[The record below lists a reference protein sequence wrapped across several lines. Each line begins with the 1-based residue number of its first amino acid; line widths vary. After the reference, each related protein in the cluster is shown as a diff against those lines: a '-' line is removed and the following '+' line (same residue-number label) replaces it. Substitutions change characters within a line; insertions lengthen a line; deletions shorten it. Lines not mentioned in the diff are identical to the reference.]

1 MKTMLLCVFL
11 IMLYAPIHAQD
22 SASCEVSLLPIVG
35 KYTGECKNNKA
46 HGMGKSVGMDTYEG
60 EFKKGYPDGEGIYT
74 WKNGNYYKG
83 TLKKG
88 LRQGKGEFHFLRPGA
103 ADSIVSGYWQK
114 DAYKGQNLKPYIIA
128 NTTSDVGRV
137 EVNNTGGKERSI
149 TVSVISRVG
158 TSSLGSAANNIVKM
172 TGVNV
177 IAGRY
182 LVKATNALTDKEI
195 TVFQQVEFPF
205 RAVFSFGNAQVEIE
219 IFDEGTWDVSIPVTW
234 R

>member
-1 MKTMLLCVFL
+1 MKTLSLFVTLVLCCTV
-11 IMLYAPIHAQD
+11 IKAQD
-22 SASCEVSLLPIVG
+22 SASCEVVLLPIVG

-60 EFKKGYPDGEGIYT
+60 EFKKGYPDGEGTYT
-74 WKNGNYYKG
+74 WKNGDYYKG
-83 TLKKG
+83 ALKKG
-88 LRQGKGEFHFLRPGA
+88 VRQGKGEFHFLRPGA
-103 ADSIVSGYWQK
+103 ADSVVAGYWNK
-114 DAYKGQNLKPYIIA
+114 DAYKGQNLKSYVIV

-137 EVNNTGGKERSI
+137 EVNNTGGKEKSI

-158 TSSLGSAANNIVKM
+158 TSGMGSAGNNIVRM
-172 TGVNV
+172 TSVNV

-205 RAVFSFGNAQVEIE
+205 RAVFIFGNAQVEIE
-219 IFDEGTWDVSIPVTW
+219 FFDEGTWDVSVPVTW